1 MSTKRI
7 QDDFGILLDEFDEII
22 EGYPSIESVKSKLED
37 LKEAV
42 KIEYKM
48 TDHQK
53 QAIRARCNNYLNN
66 KYGDQRKTGDSRSE
80 YQKKLN

>member
-1 MSTKRI
+1 MSTKRM

-22 EGYPSIESVKSKLED
+22 EGYPAIEKVKDKLED

-42 KIEYKM
+42 KLEYKM
-48 TDHQK
+48 TGHQK
-53 QAIRARCNNYLNN
+53 ESIRARCDNYLSNQ
-66 KYGDQRKTGDSRSE
+66 YGDQRKTGDSRSD